1 MAPDDDAQLKSN
13 LVWAGGSRA
22 VRDVWVAGEQVLADG
37 EPTRVD
43 RARTTA
49 AVRAVSA
56 RLRG

>member
-1 MAPDDDAQLKSN
+1 
-13 LVWAGGSRA
+13 
-22 VRDVWVAGEQVLADG
+22 VRDVWVAGEQVLAEG

-43 RARTTA
+43 RSRTIA

>member
-1 MAPDDDAQLKSN
+1 
-13 LVWAGGSRA
+13 
-22 VRDVWVAGEQVLADG
+22 VRDVWVAGEQVLAEG

-43 RARTTA
+43 RSRTTA